1 MQLGGSLML
10 TFTVPMPELILML
23 LEPPPLQLTMI
34 PAIPKIATAASK
46 SAPARAFRAIHSEF
60 IVLLL

>member
-10 TFTVPMPELILML
+10 TFTVPMPETML
-23 LEPPPLQLTMI
+23 LEEPPPQLTII
-34 PAIPKIATAASK
+34 PAIPEIATAASK

-60 IVLLL
+60 IALLL